1 MPTRQHQKPPPGF
14 CFAQDSV
21 DAEGNVVPGI
31 ATRLGITYSTY
42 RKWRM
47 AGKGPQT
54 VRIGK
59 CNAARIAT
67 VEDYL
72 DRLAP
77 FGAAVNSESRP
88 AEPRRAA

>member
-14 CFAQDSV
+14 CFAQDSE
-21 DAEGNVVPGI
+21 DNDGNVVPGI

-47 AGKGPQT
+47 AGKGPET
-54 VRIGK
+54 VPLGK
-59 CNAARIAT
+59 RVAARIAA

-72 DRLAP
+72 DHLAP
-77 FGAAVNSESRP
+77 VTADRSESRP
-88 AEPRRAA
+88 AEPRRRAA

>member
-1 MPTRQHQKPPPGF
+1 MPTRHRQKPPPGF

-31 ATRLGITYSTY
+31 ATRLGISYHTY

-59 CNAARIAT
+59 CVATRIAT
-67 VEDYL
+67 VEDFL
-72 DRLAP
+72 DHLAP
-77 FGAAVNSESRP
+77 APIASSESRP
-88 AEPRRAA
+88 TERRRRAA